1 MNVNSS
7 TSPMLSAAYA
17 VLDSKIQHIEYQAQ
31 CNLDDCVC
39 GRSARPGP
47 AADKATTLT
56 QNFEWMLQ
64 QINTR
69 NNELKQLQI
78 MKCWLREENLN
89 KVMELLH
96 NDSYREHSEKSL
108 EKLLKKGALELM
120 RMKYM

>member
-1 MNVNSS
+1 
-7 TSPMLSAAYA
+7 MLSAAYS
-17 VLDSKIQHIEYQAQ
+17 VLDSKIQYIEYQAQ

-39 GRSARPGP
+39 GRSTRPGS
-47 AADKATTLT
+47 AADKATSLT

-69 NNELKQLQI
+69 NNELKQLQT
-78 MKCWLREENLN
+78 MKYWLREENLN
-89 KVMELLH
+89 KVRELLH
-96 NDSYREHSEKSL
+96 DDNYLEYSEKSL